1 MVAYSRPLNLGDK
14 KLSEEIII
22 EYVDFE
28 EVQKWPRNPKDHD
41 LNEIKKSFTRFGF
54 TYPVLLDEGTG
65 RLVAGHGRL
74 ETLAFMKDHGQ
85 DPPVRV
91 RVSDDGKWLVPVLR
105 GIQFANEAEAEAYLL
120 ADNRLT
126 EIGGWNKDQLSEI
139 LQEMQDVDGLLD
151 GTGFDEADVMDIVG
165 KDYDYSE
172 IEDHYNELS
181 GSGEMS
187 LTIIFPK
194 RYKDQVD
201 AWLKNGESGS
211 ATARGRGILKRMGIT
226 LDENSTD

>member
-1 MVAYSRPLNLGDK
+1 MSDTIKVK
-14 KLSEEIII
+14 
-22 EYVDFE
+22 YVDFE

-41 LNEIKKSFTRFGF
+41 LQEIKKSFTRFGF
-54 TYPVLLDEGTG
+54 TYPILVDEGTG
-65 RLVAGHGRL
+65 KLIAGHGRL
-74 ETLAFMKDHGQ
+74 ETLALMKEQGQ
-85 DPPVRV
+85 NPPARV
-91 RVSDDGKWLVPVLR
+91 RVLKNGKWMVPVLS
-105 GIQFANEAEAEAYLL
+105 GIKFANEAEAEAYLL

-139 LQEMQDVDGLLD
+139 LQEMQDVGGLLD

-172 IEDHYNELS
+172 IEDHYNELT
-181 GSGEMS
+181 GSSEMS

-226 LDENSTD
+226 LDENSTN